1 MHACIY
7 TCRHHQHTATCTHNA
22 CCKCACTA
30 TGLGSCTSFPA
41 YNSVVT
47 LKMAFWQLNMM
58 QLYTPEV
65 KAVEEGT
72 SFTYFVI
79 SHISGHVLLERW
91 MWDGGRCMFMVDLK
105 GMLHEFGYHI

>member
-1 MHACIY
+1 MHVCIY
-7 TCRHHQHTATCTHNA
+7 TCRHRHTLLHVHTMHAVNVHVQLQA
-22 CCKCACTA
+22 WAHV
-30 TGLGSCTSFPA
+30 LPFLP
-41 YNSVVT
+41 NSVVT

>member
-1 MHACIY
+1 MY
-7 TCRHHQHTATCTHNA
+7 SYRP
-22 CCKCACTA
+22 
-30 TGLGSCTSFPA
+30 GLMYFLSCLTQWSL
-41 YNSVVT
+41 SRW
-47 LKMAFWQLNMM
+47 AFWQLNMM

-65 KAVEEGT
+65 KAVEEVT